1 MVGPSLREQK
11 EAFVSGHG
19 GTSAWEVS
27 ALAAAPVV
35 LLVLWRLLQH
45 PADSGGGLFHRARAT
60 ASGLAL
66 EFAVLVLPQVAHL
79 LGFATPLALLGIG
92 AALAAALFATE
103 NREEWQ
109 HRLRSAPRR
118 PLTDLLR

>member
-45 PADSGGGLFHRARAT
+45 PADSGACDGLRAGT
-60 ASGLAL
+60 
-66 EFAVLVLPQVAHL
+66 
-79 LGFATPLALLGIG
+79 
-92 AALAAALFATE
+92 
-103 NREEWQ
+103 
-109 HRLRSAPRR
+109 
-118 PLTDLLR
+118 